1 MLLLSYT
8 SNVVRNKISPWTRTR
23 ANNMLKTFE
32 GNEWGCLGKNRYLWP
47 YLRFSL
53 ADGPF
58 VANHWFIIDR
68 MSISNPVLYCCSRL
82 NCSNRRKL
90 CWQRLGIWWRKK
102 LVHKQGDLFPGSG
115 AYDRLQMALLA
126 KVNRQ
131 LCAPDS
137 CHRIELLE
145 YGDSD
150 PGRYLERKRILRR
163 VLLSRG
169 MALHCIKSLCAC
181 TSGSLTTARPILSRF
196 KYLNH
201 VEYFVLLA
209 QPSQY

>member
-1 MLLLSYT
+1 
-8 SNVVRNKISPWTRTR
+8 
-23 ANNMLKTFE
+23 
-32 GNEWGCLGKNRYLWP
+32 
-47 YLRFSL
+47 
-53 ADGPF
+53 
-58 VANHWFIIDR
+58 
-68 MSISNPVLYCCSRL
+68 MSISNPVLYCCSTGLERTRPCHL